1 MSRVILTE
9 EEYCIANLGNS
20 GCLRYVEY
28 LQTELDK
35 HFESK
40 KEEMAKTHTGKMYK
54 KFLEGE

>member
-1 MSRVILTE
+1 MSRVFLTE

-20 GCLRYVEY
+20 GYPRYIEY
-28 LQTELDK
+28 LEAELEK

-54 KFLEGE
+54 KLLEGE